1 MTRTATTRSKSK
13 LAQASDD
20 RTKDGVGGSRPTEPP
35 RNTRGKEKD
44 NPTVGGLTPQEEED
58 LYADALE
65 ADDSPRGTIRA
76 DNRESEREKTPTKEN
91 RPSSRVSL
99 ISIEIGA
106 ATRASARM
114 WRADADSA
122 RRITDSEE
130 VTRRI
135 FDSEEPSRSLF
146 EPREATHR
154 IFDSEG
160 PSRSLFEPR
169 EANRRILDS
178 EEVEEIAGRDGDS
191 GLEPAEEPSSR
202 GTSHEVEAAPNPY
215 SGVMRQF
222 LYQAQEMR
230 DEIESLSRRQLDNI
244 RQIVEFIDA
253 SEGDP
258 NVDRKPVIRR
268 GPDRDS
274 RLRSAGLDPETGMP
288 ITPPQNRLNQGQ
300 FPQGRI
306 PTRRESRNSDHGGS
320 STPDHSDRDDH
331 GGNNR
336 GMGAGGPPGGPP
348 GRQPPDDEPSDGR
361 SSEGDNDDDDEEPPP
376 RQAREDRR
384 TRSPTPYGGR
394 NPPSSFYLPP
404 GRTTRN
410 TRFATVD
417 AQDADRRSETEWI
430 RRIIKEKLSDP
441 VPENPALKSIKVSPP
456 ESFDGKDDGESF
468 DTWLAQVCRWFRLTR
483 VAGPEMERVRV
494 DLLGQVLSGEAQRWY
509 NDVIDNPDRVE
520 KTWGFTNAV
529 VALYIRFIHKS
540 TILTAAEK
548 FDAVRYHRSGGA
560 AQVLND
566 LLRYAS
572 RMVQPPDEYSLRRKL
587 WGVLPD
593 EIVSILGKSRG
604 LSAEYTNKEEI
615 VRQATQ
621 IEDAIRTDTIN
632 RRMKHGTSTT
642 PPAGGSSA
650 SSSSANSHTQGST
663 NRVNRPGQS
672 NPRRLPPRD
681 QRPRPVP
688 SDRKVERPPT
698 NPSHPK
704 PVPANNSGTYKGT
717 DRSKSGIQCYACGAY
732 GHISSEPIC
741 PQYQSRQKPAVR
753 RMAETEDPDTSAGQG
768 APQSTE
774 DGEKDLGEPLEGSQ
788 YDPNEEYPEEVYDD
802 YSDEDAEAWMGGIR
816 VIEEDHS
823 ETATEWLGRITTTGD
838 EEDEGGELSEE
849 FSEESTELLESTCDS
864 SASCHEIIGRLS
876 RGIAEQTREC
886 AEAYTHLIELSKQN
900 VELSSRNEL
909 WTAECFELSVEIR
922 ALRSALVS
930 EATQDEVM
938 TLLDSMEKRARAREQ
953 HREFILSQLGT
964 EEGDEESA
972 EPPLTGE
979 RPTVSS
985 ALEDALWWESRVRE
999 EGGSL
1004 EPRPRISAMLS
1015 TRDREYRSA
1024 ISPKDVRPHRD
1035 FKCMTTYVEVNG
1047 LRGLA
1052 LLDSGSS
1059 IDCISPDFARVAKVN
1074 AFALEKPIGLQLGC
1088 VGSRSSINFGVRTDV
1103 TIGKHSQKLYM
1114 DVVNID
1120 HYDVILGVPSLQQY
1134 GTKLDFKREVIII
1147 NGDEIASLQVGE
1159 EVRTAKPTK
1168 RAFTGTSAKYQWAAP
1183 ENQ

>member
-20 RTKDGVGGSRPTEPP
+20 RTKDGIGGDRPTEPT
-35 RNTRGKEKD
+35 RNMRGKEKD
-44 NPTVGGLTPQEEED
+44 NPTAGGLTPQEEED

-65 ADDSPRGTIRA
+65 ADESPRGTIRA
-76 DNRESEREKTPTKEN
+76 DNRESERDKTPTKEN

-135 FDSEEPSRSLF
+135 LDSEEPSRSLF
-146 EPREATHR
+146 EPRGTTRR
-154 IFDSEG
+154 ISDSEE

-169 EANRRILDS
+169 GTRRIFDS
-178 EEVEEIAGRDGDS
+178 EEVDEIAGRDGSS
-191 GLEPAEEPSSR
+191 GLEPAEEEPSSR
-202 GTSHEVEAAPNPY
+202 GTSREVEAAPNPY

-258 NVDRKPVIRR
+258 NVEQKPVIRR

-274 RLRSAGLDPETGMP
+274 RLRSAGLDPDTGMP
-288 ITPPQNRLNQGQ
+288 ITPPQHRLNQGQ
-300 FPQGRI
+300 FPQDRI
-306 PTRRESRNSDHGGS
+306 PMRRESRHSDHGGS
-320 STPDHSDRDDH
+320 SHHDHSDRDDH
-331 GGNNR
+331 VNNNR
-336 GMGAGGPPGGPP
+336 GTGAGGPPGGPP
-348 GRQPPDDEPSDGR
+348 GRQPPDDDPSDGR
-361 SSEGDNDDDDEEPPP
+361 SSDGDNGNDDDDDEPLP
-376 RQAREDRR
+376 RQPRENRR

-394 NPPSSFYLPP
+394 NPPSSFYIMP

-520 KTWGFTNAV
+520 RTWGFTNAV

-621 IEDAIRTDTIN
+621 IEDAIRTDSIN
-632 RRMKHGTSTT
+632 RRMKHGTSG
-642 PPAGGSSA
+642 PPSTGSTSA
-650 SSSSANSHTQGST
+650 SSSHSTSQQHNSG
-663 NRVNRPGQS
+663 NRVNRMGPS
-672 NPRRLPPRD
+672 ASRRPAPRE
-681 QRPRPVP
+681 QRPRPIIP
-688 SDRKVERPPT
+688 DRKVERPPPT
-698 NPSHPK
+698 HSHPK
-704 PVPANNSGTYKGT
+704 PATAPNPGTFKGT

-741 PQYQSRQKPAVR
+741 PQYQARSKPAVR
-753 RMAETEDPDTSAGQG
+753 RMAEAEEPEATSGQNIPHPTEEADN
-768 APQSTE
+768 E
-774 DGEKDLGEPLEGSQ
+774 REEPLEGSQ
-788 YDPNEEYPEEVYDD
+788 YDPDEEYPEED
-802 YSDEDAEAWMGGIR
+802 YEEYPGEVEGAWMGGIR
-816 VIEEDHS
+816 VIEESDH
-823 ETATEWLGRITTTGD
+823 EEGPTEWLGKISTTEL
-838 EEDEGGELSEE
+838 EEGVDGETD
-849 FSEESTELLESTCDS
+849 EESTEILESTCDS
-864 SASCHEIIGRLS
+864 DANCHNVIDRLS
-876 RGIAEQTREC
+876 RGLAEYSKEC
-886 AEAYTHLIELSKQN
+886 ADLYTHVIELSRQN
-900 VELSSRNEL
+900 TELTAKNKM

-922 ALRSALVS
+922 ALRGALLSGATQEEVSALV
-930 EATQDEVM
+930 DN
-938 TLLDSMEKRARAREQ
+938 LDKRSRAREH
-953 HREFILSQLGT
+953 HRESILSTVWT
-964 EEGDEESA
+964 EDGEE
-972 EPPLTGE
+972 EPAS
-979 RPTVSS
+979 PTPFCPPEDGPTTKS
-985 ALEDALWWESRVRE
+985 ALEDALWWESRANEERE
-999 EGGSL
+999 AV
-1004 EPRPRISAMLS
+1004 PRMAAMLS

-1024 ISPKDVRPHRD
+1024 IVPKEVRPHRD
-1035 FKCMTTYVEVNG
+1035 FKCMTAYVEVNG

-1059 IDCISPDFARVAKVN
+1059 IDCISPDFARVAKVK
-1074 AFALEKPIGLQLGC
+1074 AFALEKPVGLQLGC

-1103 TIGKHSQKLYM
+1103 SIGKHSQKLYM

-1134 GTKLDFKREVIII
+1134 GTQLDFAKEVIVI
-1147 NGDEIASLQVGE
+1147 NGDEIPSLQVGE